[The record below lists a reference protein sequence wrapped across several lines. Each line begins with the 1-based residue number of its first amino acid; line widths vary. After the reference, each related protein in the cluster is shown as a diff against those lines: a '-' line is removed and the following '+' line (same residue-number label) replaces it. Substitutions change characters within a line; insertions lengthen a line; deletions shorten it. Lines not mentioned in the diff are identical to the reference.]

1 MNTHPVTLLENKEK
15 RQYAVAWALRFAQN
29 TSLDPSPY
37 ERALLNR
44 FIEGSLTID
53 QVLEQLDQPVSKV

>member
-1 MNTHPVTLLENKEK
+1 MNATRVSLLENKEK

-37 ERALLNR
+37 ERALLAR
-44 FIEGSLTID
+44 FVEGSLTID
-53 QVLEQLDQPVSKV
+53 QVLEQLESSFAEG